1 MFGSMNS
8 STELRYNRIAR
19 VFDIL
24 EYPMERI
31 ASKKWRKRLFSYV
44 VGQRILEVGVGTGKN
59 LPYYFSGKSVTGID
73 ISDRMLSEARK
84 KAAHVNGSFNLLKM
98 DIQALDFPEA
108 YFDTVISTFVF
119 CSVSDPVRGLREV
132 RRVLKP
138 GGRVY
143 FLEHVRPQ
151 TMRGRIFDLLNPLVV
166 HLVGVNINRDT
177 VRNIQKA
184 GLRILLEE
192 DLYSDVFKFIIAERA

>member
-1 MFGSMNS
+1 MNS
-8 STELRYNRIAR
+8 STELRYNRIAL

-59 LPYYFSGKSVTGID
+59 LPYYLSGKSVTGID
-73 ISDRMLSEARK
+73 ISDRMLSEAKK

-119 CSVSDPVRGLREV
+119 CSVADPIKGLKEV
-132 RRVLKP
+132 WRVLKP
-138 GGRVY
+138 KGRVY
-143 FLEHVRPQ
+143 FLEHVRPPGW
-151 TMRGRIFDLLNPLVV
+151 RGRIFDLLNPWVV
-166 HLVGVNINRDT
+166 RLLGANINRNT
-177 VRNIQKA
+177 AENINKA
-184 GLRILLEE
+184 GFHLLKE
-192 DLYSDVFKFIIAERA
+192 DNLLAGVFKFLIAERA